1 MSHSLVRPR
10 IRGISALAL
19 ILSASIAQAQVDSRK
34 QYSDPLDPQAS
45 VPAVVYKS
53 PLADYRR
60 LGEDKQ
66 VPWSEANDTV
76 NRIGGWRTYA
86 REAQQPETAGAAS
99 GKPATAS
106 PATGADSVHRGHKA
120 HGGMR

>member
-1 MSHSLVRPR
+1 MSHSFVCPR
-10 IRGISALAL
+10 YRGISALAL
-19 ILSASIAQAQVDSRK
+19 MIAASIAQAQVESRK
-34 QYSDPLDPQAS
+34 QHPDPLDPQAS
-45 VPAVVYKS
+45 VPAVIYQS

-66 VPWSEANDTV
+66 VPWSQANDTV

-99 GKPATAS
+99 GKPGTATPS
-106 PATGADSVHRGHKA
+106 TGADSVHRGHKA
-120 HGGMR
+120 H

>member
-10 IRGISALAL
+10 YRGMFALAL
-19 ILSASIAQAQVDSRK
+19 LIAAPVVQAQVESRK
-34 QYSDPLDPQAS
+34 QYPDPLDPQVS
-45 VPAVVYKS
+45 VPAVIYQS

-66 VPWSEANDTV
+66 VPWREANDTV

-99 GKPATAS
+99 GKPATATPS
-106 PATGADSVHRGHKA
+106 TGADSVHRGHKA
-120 HGGMR
+120 H

>member
-19 ILSASIAQAQVDSRK
+19 MLSASIAHAQVDSRQ
-34 QYSDPLDPQAS
+34 QYPDPLDPKAS
-45 VPAVVYKS
+45 VPLVVYQS
-53 PLADYRR
+53 PLGDYRR

-66 VPWSEANDTV
+66 VPWREANDTV

-99 GKPATAS
+99 GKPATATPS
-106 PATGADSVHRGHKA
+106 TGADSAHRGHKA
-120 HGGMR
+120 H